1 MLGGLSVRIEN
12 LPLFPLRVVLF
23 PGMMLPLHI
32 FEDRY
37 RQMIHDC
44 LADDPRFGVSLIT
57 EGNEVGGP
65 AKVCDVGAIARI
77 INVGKYPGGE
87 MDIMCVGLQ
96 RFRIL
101 DFHTDKPY
109 LCATVETF
117 ADAAEARADMDDRVG
132 AVRELLRSY
141 LDRRQLTG
149 DNVADLPQEAEA
161 LSYVPGVLDL
171 PLDEKQRLLETDS
184 TTTRLERIIRLLQHE
199 LGLMDQLG
207 PTRPMHGY
215 RRISPN

>member
-37 RQMIHDC
+37 RQMIDDC
-44 LADDPRFGVSLIT
+44 LVEDPRFGVALIT
-57 EGNEVGGP
+57 EGNEVGGS
-65 AKVCDVGAIARI
+65 AKVREVGTIARI
-77 INVGKYPGGE
+77 INVGKYSGGE
-87 MDIMCVGLQ
+87 LDIMCVGMQ

-101 DFHTDKPY
+101 DFNSDKKY
-109 LCATVETF
+109 LRASVETF
-117 ADAAEARADMDDRVG
+117 ADAPHSSAELDDRVR
-132 AVRELLRSY
+132 AVRALLRQY
-141 LDRRQLTG
+141 LDRRG
-149 DNVADLPQEAEA
+149 AAGEMSPELPDEPEA
-161 LSYVPGVLDL
+161 LSFVPGVLDL
-171 PLDEKQRLLETDS
+171 PLEQKQRLIETDS
-184 TTTRLERIIRLLQHE
+184 TAERLDQIVYLLQHE

-207 PTRPMHGY
+207 PTRPVLGY

>member
-12 LPLFPLRVVLF
+12 LPLLPLRMVLF

-32 FEDRY
+32 FEERY
-37 RQMIHDC
+37 RQMIQDC
-44 LADDPRFGVSLIT
+44 LVEAPRFGVAQIT

-65 AKVCDVGAIARI
+65 AKVREVGAVARI
-77 INVGKYPGGE
+77 INVGKYSGGE

-101 DFHTDKPY
+101 GFNTDKPY
-109 LCATVETF
+109 LRASVETF
-117 ADAAEARADMDDRVG
+117 ADAPQSQTDLDHRVR
-132 AVRELLRSY
+132 AVRALLRTY
-141 LDRRQLTG
+141 LDRRGATG
-149 DNVADLPQEAEA
+149 ESIPELPEEAEA

-171 PLDEKQRLLETDS
+171 PLDQKQRFIETDS
-184 TTTRLERIIRLLQHE
+184 TSARLDQIARLLQHE